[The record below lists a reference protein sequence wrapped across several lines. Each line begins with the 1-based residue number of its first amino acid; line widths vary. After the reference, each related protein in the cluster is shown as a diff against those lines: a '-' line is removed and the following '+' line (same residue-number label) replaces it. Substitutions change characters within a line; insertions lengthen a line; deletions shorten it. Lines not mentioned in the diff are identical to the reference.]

1 MINIRKGLYETN
13 SSSVH
18 ALVIPKE
25 TTINIPETVN
35 LSYGEW
41 GWDFDREYDTLN
53 YFFTACCE
61 YGRAQEFID
70 YLYEKG
76 VKNVKVGSISYEQS
90 GNYGIDHPEDLPVM
104 YLLSNHDLLDKLIF
118 SDDSFVDTGNDNSDN
133 CPDAEN
139 YDSDKYDVFIK
150 SN

>member
-25 TTINIPETVN
+25 TTLIIPETVN
-35 LSYGEW
+35 LNYGEYGW
-41 GWDFDREYDTLN
+41 GFEREYDALN

-61 YGRAQEFID
+61 YGRAKDFID
-70 YLYEKG
+70 YLYKKG
-76 VKNVKVGSISYEQS
+76 VKTIKVGSINYNQS
-90 GNYGIDHPEDLPVM
+90 GNYGIDHPEDLPVEF
-104 YLLSNHDLLDKLIF
+104 LLSHHDMLDRLIF
-118 SDDSFVDTGNDNSDN
+118 SDDSFIDLGNDNSDN
-133 CPDAEN
+133 CPEEEN
-139 YDSDKYDVFIK
+139 YDKTKYDVFIK